1 MKFTVRCGRHTET
14 GSSVRCLF
22 TWIQL
27 QGSTIWTFFQRIYKK
42 ERKSSVSPREGC
54 FLRFKSWGRTLV
66 FWIFLNDFLF
76 LSIQYPISYESD
88 NGTKRSS
95 CGGWLFGLSSRLLF
109 FSVSPLTARSSS
121 STSALALALG
131 LSFTFSSDSLSSVL
145 DDVFVLSLLVL
156 PKWKISY
163 FQVRGTTSSV
173 SPRYSERNFLP
184 SLLMK

>member
-1 MKFTVRCGRHTET
+1 
-14 GSSVRCLF
+14 
-22 TWIQL
+22 
-27 QGSTIWTFFQRIYKK
+27 
-42 ERKSSVSPREGC
+42 
-54 FLRFKSWGRTLV
+54 
-66 FWIFLNDFLF
+66 
-76 LSIQYPISYESD
+76 
-88 NGTKRSS
+88 
-95 CGGWLFGLSSRLLF
+95 LLF

>member
-1 MKFTVRCGRHTET
+1 
-14 GSSVRCLF
+14 
-22 TWIQL
+22 
-27 QGSTIWTFFQRIYKK
+27 
-42 ERKSSVSPREGC
+42 
-54 FLRFKSWGRTLV
+54 
-66 FWIFLNDFLF
+66 
-76 LSIQYPISYESD
+76 
-88 NGTKRSS
+88 
-95 CGGWLFGLSSRLLF
+95 LLF
-109 FSVSPLTARSSS
+109 SSVSPLTARSSS
-121 STSALALALG
+121 STFAFALG